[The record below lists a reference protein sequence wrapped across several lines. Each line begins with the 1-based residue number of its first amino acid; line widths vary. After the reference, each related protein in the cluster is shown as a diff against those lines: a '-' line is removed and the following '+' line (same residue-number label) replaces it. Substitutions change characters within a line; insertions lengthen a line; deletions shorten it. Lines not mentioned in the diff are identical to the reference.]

1 MENVYALTGHVDLTL
16 IELICSTRIVI
27 FTLYSDKQ
35 SKLLNRRVGV
45 EVERSPCMR
54 EIGVRSPVAT
64 DRPKSKKQVVIAPL
78 PNARQQV

>member
-16 IELICSTRIVI
+16 IERICSTSIVI
-27 FTLYSDKQ
+27 FTIYSDKQ
-35 SKLLNRRVGV
+35 STVLNSRVGV

-64 DRPKSKKQVVIAPL
+64 DLSR
-78 PNARQQV
+78 